1 MIGDEETAL
10 CHASRQSGRNS
21 LTPPDA
27 AAIINPLESDSLEPP
42 VFSAA
47 MDPTVSEHAEKPTS
61 QESLGL
67 LSRRSADDQQF
78 PWNSKSQRKRKI
90 KRAVVIHPNPPNL

>member
-10 CHASRQSGRNS
+10 CNAFRQSGRNS
-21 LTPPDA
+21 LTPPDT
-27 AAIINPLESDSLEPP
+27 AAIIPLESDSFALP
-42 VFSAA
+42 VCLSAA
-47 MDPTVSEHAEKPTS
+47 MDPTVSGHAEKPTS